1 MSELI
6 RLGAINK
13 KTNQYTNPSH
23 ANKQDEFICIDCGND
38 VIIRQGKIRIHHFAH
53 CKEDIKCNFY
63 SSPNESQIHKNA
75 KILLK
80 YILENK
86 IQLTIKS
93 KCNKCNNIDD
103 YDIPEISESSSIIV
117 EYRFD
122 YNGVKI
128 ADIAYIEDNEILC
141 IFEIYNTHKTQTEN
155 RPEPWFELDAKNII

>member
-13 KTNQYTNPSH
+13 KTNQYTNPTH

-93 KCNKCNNIDD
+93 KCNKCNNIDE

-141 IFEIYNTHKTQTEN
+141 IFEIYIFVKVQYKTITNE
-155 RPEPWFELDAKNII
+155 